1 MSQPENISKAL
12 KSFSDFITHPVTT
25 VFIYIITIAFFLK
38 SGYNFIQSMEH
49 ISTLEHW
56 RFTYSMIGFLI
67 AKTFL
72 LALIFTS
79 IFRMILK
86 SDKNNPEKV

>member
-12 KSFSDFITHPVTT
+12 KSFSDFISHPLTT
-25 VFIYIITIAFFLK
+25 IMIYIITIVFFLK
-38 SGYNFIQSMEH
+38 SGYIFIQSMEH

-56 RFTYSMIGFLI
+56 RFTYSIIGFLI

-72 LALIFTS
+72 LALIFSS
-79 IFRMILK
+79 IFRMFFKL
-86 SDKNNPEKV
+86 DNNNPEKI